1 MKRAFRKASLFLLL
15 LVAFLVVVACA
26 TATQVP
32 TATPAP
38 TAVPTP
44 TPVATQ
50 VPTATPVATAVP
62 TVTPVPATALP
73 RAATAPPS
81 TPLPVPPASVEPAT
95 VKRTEPCPTPQEWD
109 YIGRVNSYINGLI
122 SASRILKDRTTKL
135 EKVDQWDFSTY
146 HTGLT
151 VRSYR
156 QYLDVIPDTEA
167 PPSMQPI
174 QVEMEQFADRLR
186 APIDAFEQAVT
197 NESPAEITEALGREQ
212 AVLVATVGRVE
223 DLLRNFC
230 PDDVERTEPCPNDL
244 ESNYIVIVTS
254 HMNGLR
260 EAAGHVRGRAERAL
274 ILEWDFSE
282 YRVES
287 EVQSYR
293 QEIDVVAG
301 FQPPP
306 SMQHIQD
313 DFVQFADRL
322 RASVDAFEQAVV
334 NESPSEVAEA
344 LEQEQAVWDTAD
356 QVVDQFR
363 NLCP

>member
-1 MKRAFRKASLFLLL
+1 MSRAFPRKASLLLL
-15 LVAFLVVVACA
+15 LLAFLVVVACA
-26 TATQVP
+26 EATPVP

-38 TAVPTP
+38 TPVPTAM
-44 TPVATQ
+44 PVATP
-50 VPTATPVATAVP
+50 VPSPTPVATAVS
-62 TVTPVPATALP
+62 L
-73 RAATAPPS
+73 AATAPPS
-81 TPLPVPPASVEPAT
+81 ILPVPPASVEPAT

-274 ILEWDFSE
+274 VLEWDFSE

>member
-1 MKRAFRKASLFLLL
+1 
-15 LVAFLVVVACA
+15 
-26 TATQVP
+26 
-32 TATPAP
+32 
-38 TAVPTP
+38 
-44 TPVATQ
+44 
-50 VPTATPVATAVP
+50 
-62 TVTPVPATALP
+62 
-73 RAATAPPS
+73 
-81 TPLPVPPASVEPAT
+81 
-95 VKRTEPCPTPQEWD
+95 
-109 YIGRVNSYINGLI
+109 
-122 SASRILKDRTTKL
+122 L

-254 HMNGLR
+254 HMNPLR
-260 EAAGHVRGRAERAL
+260 AAAGHVRGRAERAL
-274 ILEWDFSE
+274 VLEWDFSE

>member
-1 MKRAFRKASLFLLL
+1 MSRAFPRKASLLLL
-15 LVAFLVVVACA
+15 LLAFLVVVACA
-26 TATQVP
+26 EATPVP

-38 TAVPTP
+38 TPVPTAM
-44 TPVATQ
+44 PVATP
-50 VPTATPVATAVP
+50 VPSPTPVATAVS
-62 TVTPVPATALP
+62 L
-73 RAATAPPS
+73 AATAPPS
-81 TPLPVPPASVEPAT
+81 ILPVPPASVEPAT

-186 APIDAFEQAVT
+186 APIDAFEQAVA

-274 ILEWDFSE
+274 VLEWDFSE